1 MKTKT
6 SLAEYFQK
14 ELDKPHLPITIYQ
27 TVETKAKIDKI
38 LSDYGLSTNIDWQP
52 VTPESYDGKSN
63 LTRVSTEEI
72 EKNRCK
78 AYKRIL

>member
-1 MKTKT
+1 MIKRGKFIDECGKIAFVEDVNGFWEV
-6 SLAEYFQK
+6 S
-14 ELDKPHLPITIYQ
+14 DDITD
-27 TVETKAKIDKI
+27 ER
-38 LSDYGLSTNIDWQP
+38 LDWQP

-63 LTRVSTEEI
+63 LTKVSTEEI